1 MKFYIALEE
10 NGALERKKNM
20 YTLIIADD
28 EYELRQAL
36 IRTVDWESIGFQVIG
51 EAENGVEALELVEK
65 LEPDLLLT
73 DIKMPFLTG
82 IELARQVRM
91 VRPAM
96 NIAFLSGYDDF
107 EYAQQA
113 IQYNIISY
121 ILKPISANELRE
133 EMLRI
138 RDKMDQRVAELTRYS
153 SAEMMEQFQQ
163 EQESRLFLYA
173 LLLSEGTDRSSVIWQ
188 KGMKEK
194 AEKLGIC
201 KGETGHTCYLIQV
214 VQFLDEKEN
223 NQTDITRINMIQTI
237 LSKYVRCITVFLN
250 DRLVTLIAESERNIR
265 RYMELFPK
273 EIQQFARRYL
283 NEMTIIGMGNLYGQ
297 MFDTP
302 LGYMEAIEALDY
314 AKKEEQGISFLAD
327 YEVAAS
333 REQNRMETVVDELIR
348 VIKTEPEEGVKKFI
362 DQVFTE
368 QTTKNGLLSSQMMV
382 SIYETVHNLVGKEVA
397 DHLIE
402 ETAAEDGQVN
412 RLIKRQSKTE
422 IMNLALGARTILS
435 DTRRANTELICDD
448 VRKIIEEEYSNEQL
462 QLQEVSDRLHVSV
475 SYLSTLIK
483 KVSGK
488 SFTTLLTEKRME
500 VAKEQLLYSPKKILE
515 IAMDCG
521 YSDNHY
527 FSYSFKKYF
536 GISPKKMRESVTN
549 EEK

>member
-1 MKFYIALEE
+1 MKFYITLEE

-348 VIKTEPEEGVKKFI
+348 VIKTEPEEGVKKFV

>member
-348 VIKTEPEEGVKKFI
+348 VIKTEPEEGVKKFV